1 MTTMKRDYYEVLG
14 ISRTA
19 SGEEIKRAYRQLALK
34 YHPDRNPGNREF
46 EEKFKEAAE
55 AYSVLGDSGKRL
67 TYDRYGFDG
76 LRGEGFTGFSGFDAS
91 IFGDFEDILGSLFGF
106 GDFFGTRT
114 GRRRPSPR
122 RGRDLALELEIS
134 LEETAAGVEREI
146 QLSRAEH
153 CPDCHGSGMKPG
165 TKKAACPTCGGR
177 GQMRYQQGFFTVSRT
192 CSHCHGAGEIITAP
206 CPECRGSG
214 HVRQKRKLSVSIP
227 AGVEDGSRLRVEG
240 QGEAGDSAAS
250 PGDLYVLIRVAKH
263 PFFEREDNNLFCKVD
278 ISFAQAALGAA
289 IEVPGLDRESTVLKI
304 PAGTQTGSVFRLKGR
319 GIKDLRFRRQGDQ
332 FVKVRVATPES
343 LSKEEKALLRRLAE
357 LRGENLDKADRSLI
371 DRLKNVIH

>member
-1 MTTMKRDYYEVLG
+1 MTVKRDYYEVLG
-14 ISRTA
+14 INRSA

-55 AYSVLGDSGKRL
+55 AYSVLGDPGKRL

-134 LEETAAGVEREI
+134 LEEAAAGVEKEI

-153 CPDCHGSGMKPG
+153 CPDCHGSGMEPG

-192 CSHCHGAGEIITAP
+192 CSHCHGAGEVITAP

-214 HVRQKRKLSVSIP
+214 HVRQKRKLSVNIP
-227 AGVEDGSRLRVEG
+227 AGIEDGSRLRVEG

-250 PGDLYVLIRVAKH
+250 PGDLYVLIRQAQH
-263 PFFEREDNNLFCKVD
+263 PFFERERNNLFCQVD

-304 PAGTQTGSVFRLKGR
+304 PPGTQTGSVFRLKGR
-319 GIKDLRFRRQGDQ
+319 GIKDLRSRRQGDL
-332 FVKVRVATPES
+332 FVKARVATPEN
-343 LSKEEKALLRRLAE
+343 LSKEEKTLLRRLAE
-357 LRGENLDKADRSLI
+357 IRGENLDKADRSLI
-371 DRLKNVIH
+371 DRLKNAIH